1 MSPKMG
7 RPLIGEIPKNKHLGV
22 RVSQETVDKFQKC
35 AELLGKTKVN
45 LFEDMVDELYERLTK
60 E

>member
-7 RPLIGEIPKNKHLGV
+7 RPIIGDEPKNKQIAM
-22 RVSQETVDKFQKC
+22 RVSQKTVERFQIC
-35 AELLGKTKVN
+35 SELLGKTKVN
-45 LFEDMVDELYERLTK
+45 MFEDMVNELYERLTK

>member
-7 RPLIGEIPKNKHLGV
+7 RPLIGDEPKNKQICV
-22 RVSQETVDKFQKC
+22 RVSQKTVDKFLECSKIS
-35 AELLGKTKVN
+35 GKSRVN

>member
-7 RPLIGEIPKNKHLGV
+7 RPIIGDEPKNKQIAM
-22 RVSQETVDKFQKC
+22 RVSQKTVERFQIC
-35 AELLGKTKVN
+35 SELLGKTKVN
-45 LFEDMVDELYERLTK
+45 MFEDMVDELYERLTK

>member
-7 RPLIGEIPKNKHLGV
+7 RPIVGDEPKNKQIAM
-22 RVSQETVDKFQKC
+22 RVSQKTVEKFQKC
-35 AELLGKTKVN
+35 SELLGKTKVKM
-45 LFEDMVDELYERLTK
+45 FEDMVNELYDRLTK